1 MGQKVS
7 PHGFRV
13 GVVKPWDSMYYA
25 DSKTFPALLK
35 EDTLIREFINKKC
48 KDAMISRIT
57 LKRTQST
64 KGGNIVVDIYT
75 GRPGVII
82 GQKGAGID
90 ALRKDLD
97 KLTNGKQISL
107 NIKEV
112 KNVDLDAQLVAQGVA
127 TQIEKRVTV
136 KRAIKA
142 SMQRVMKTNALGCK
156 ISVSGRID
164 GREIAGNVQ
173 YSQGSIPLHTLR
185 ANIDYAT
192 ATAHTTYGAVGV
204 KVWIYK
210 GEILEKNAHA
220 STTPKQGGDQ

>member
-7 PHGFRV
+7 PHGLRV
-13 GVVKPWDSMYYA
+13 GVVKDWDSMYFA
-25 DSKTFPALLK
+25 SAKDFPALLK
-35 EDTLIREFINKKC
+35 EDKLIREHINNKC
-48 KDAMISRIT
+48 KDALISRIVI
-57 LKRTQST
+57 KRTQST
-64 KGGNIVVDIYT
+64 KGGNVVVDIYT

-90 ALRKDLD
+90 ALRKELD
-97 KLTNGKQISL
+97 KVTNGKQINI

-112 KNVDLDAQLVAQGVA
+112 KNLDFDAHIVAQSVA

-136 KRAIKA
+136 KRAIK
-142 SMQRVMKTNALGCK
+142 SSLQRVMKTNALGCK

-173 YSQGSIPLHTLR
+173 YSQGSIPLHTIR

-210 GEILEKNAHA
+210 GEILDKN
-220 STTPKQGGDQ
+220 SRQTPKQGGDQ

>member
-7 PHGFRV
+7 PRGFRV
-13 GVVKPWDSMYYA
+13 GIVQDWDSMYFA
-25 DSKTFPALLK
+25 TKKDFPAMLK
-35 EDTLIREFINKKC
+35 EDTLIREHINKKY
-48 KDAMISRIT
+48 KDALISRIVI
-57 LKRTQST
+57 KRTQST
-64 KGGNIVVDIYT
+64 KGGNVVIDIYA
-75 GRPGVII
+75 GRPGVVI

-97 KLTNGKQISL
+97 KITNGKQLNI

-112 KNVDLDAQLVAQGVA
+112 KNLDFDAQIVAQSIA

-142 SMQRVMKTNALGCK
+142 SLQRVMKTNALGCK
-156 ISVSGRID
+156 ILVSGRID

-210 GEILEKNAHA
+210 GEILDKKAHTA
-220 STTPKQGGDQ
+220 TPKQGGDQ

>member
-13 GVVKPWDSMYYA
+13 GVVKDWDSMYYA
-25 DSKTFPALLK
+25 SQKDFPLLLK
-35 EDTLIREFINKKC
+35 EDTVIREFINKKY
-48 KDAMISRIT
+48 KDALISRIVI
-57 LKRTQST
+57 KRTKST
-64 KGGNIVVDIYT
+64 KGGNIVIDIYT
-75 GRPGVII
+75 GRPGVLI
-82 GQKGAGID
+82 GQKGAGIE
-90 ALRKDLD
+90 ALRKELD
-97 KLTNGKQISL
+97 KLTNGKQINV
-107 NIKEV
+107 NIKEI
-112 KNVDLDAQLVAQGVA
+112 KNLDFDAQIVAQGVA

-142 SMQRVMKTNALGCK
+142 SLQRVMKTGAQGCK
-156 ISVSGRID
+156 ILVSGRID

-173 YSQGSIPLHTLR
+173 YNQGSIPLHTLR

-210 GEILEKNAHA
+210 GEILDKNAHA
-220 STTPKQGGDQ
+220 TPKQGGDQ

>member
-13 GVVKPWDSMYYA
+13 GVVKDWDSMYYA
-25 DSKTFPALLK
+25 SQKDFPLLLK
-35 EDTLIREFINKKC
+35 EDTVIREHINKKY
-48 KDAMISRIT
+48 KDALISRIVI
-57 LKRTQST
+57 KRTKST
-64 KGGNIVVDIYT
+64 KGGNVVIDIFT

-82 GQKGAGID
+82 GQKGAGIET
-90 ALRKDLD
+90 LRKELD
-97 KLTNGKQISL
+97 KLTNGKQINL
-107 NIKEV
+107 NIKEI
-112 KNVDLDAQLVAQGVA
+112 KNLDFDAQIVAQGVA

-142 SMQRVMKTNALGCK
+142 SLQRVMKTGAQGCK
-156 ISVSGRID
+156 ILVSGRID

-210 GEILEKNAHA
+210 GEILDKNAHA
-220 STTPKQGGDQ
+220 TPKQGGDQ

>member
-13 GVVKPWDSMYYA
+13 GVVKNWDSMYYA
-25 DSKTFPALLK
+25 SPKDFPLLLK
-35 EDTLIREFINKKC
+35 EDNDIREFINKKY
-48 KDAMISRIT
+48 KDALISRIII
-57 LKRTQST
+57 KRTKST
-64 KGGNIVVDIYT
+64 KGGNVVIDIFT

-82 GQKGAGID
+82 GQKGAGIET
-90 ALRKDLD
+90 LRKDID
-97 KLTNGKQISL
+97 KLTGGKQINI

-112 KNVDLDAQLVAQGVA
+112 KNLDFDAQIVAQGVA

-142 SMQRVMKTNALGCK
+142 SLQRVMKTGAQGCK

-210 GEILEKNAHA
+210 GEILDKNAHA
-220 STTPKQGGDQ
+220 APKQGGDQ